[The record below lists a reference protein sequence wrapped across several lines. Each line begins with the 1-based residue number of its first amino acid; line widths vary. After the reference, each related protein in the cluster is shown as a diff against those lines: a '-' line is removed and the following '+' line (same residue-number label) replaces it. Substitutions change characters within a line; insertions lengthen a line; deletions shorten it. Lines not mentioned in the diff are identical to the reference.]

1 MRLEKTGEQVKG
13 APMNRKVVIPEIALA
28 LRAAFGS
35 GLSVALAQ
43 ACKLEYPIYA
53 LIAAVLVTD
62 FSSAK
67 TRELGLQRIVATVVG
82 ATCGAVLQHILQPSA
97 WAIGVGILV
106 AMLICHFSSMRGGAK
121 VAGYICGIVMLA
133 HGPKP
138 WSYALFRLIETALG
152 IAVAWLISLVPSIV
166 RINETNTPKGA
177 SPHLDREGLP

>member
-1 MRLEKTGEQVKG
+1 M
-13 APMNRKVVIPEIALA
+13 LA

-43 ACKLEYPIYA
+43 VCKLEYPIYA
-53 LIAAVLVTD
+53 LLAAVIVTD
-62 FSSAK
+62 FSAAK

-82 ATCGAVLQHILQPSA
+82 ATCGAVLQSILQPSA

-106 AMLICHFSSMRGGAK
+106 AMLICHLSSVRGGAK
-121 VAGYICGIVMLA
+121 VAGYICGIVMLT

-152 IAVAWLISLVPSIV
+152 IGVAWLISMVPSLV
-166 RINETNTPKGA
+166 RIKETNTPNGTK
-177 SPHLDREGLP
+177 STS